1 MAIEQTPA
9 ISALTQVTTRDPQDA
24 TTTLRDKKVSTTE
37 SVKESVFSPSELQK
51 KLLQP
56 QASDI
61 NSEKVEKIKQAIKNG
76 TLKMDA
82 GKVADGILRDA
93 HESMLSMK
101 NEAR

>member
-37 SVKESVFSPSELQK
+37 SVKKSVFSPSELQK

-61 NSEKVEKIKQAIKNG
+61 NSEKVEKIKQAIKDG

>member
-1 MAIEQTPA
+1 MAIEQTSA
-9 ISALTQVTTRDPQDA
+9 ISALTQVTNRDPQDA
-24 TTTLRDKKVSTTE
+24 TTPIRDKKVSVNEVVRE
-37 SVKESVFSPSELQK
+37 SAFSPSELQK

-61 NSEKVEKIKQAIKNG
+61 DVAKVEKIKQAIKDG

-93 HESMLSMK
+93 HECMLSMK
-101 NEAR
+101 